1 MYLRTLLLTNCRL
14 GSKQSRKG
22 SKESDYRGVTVLM
35 LFSLMF
41 RCSVLHA
48 PCSGD
53 PGLDGLELVLSGV
66 TLRTH
71 WVGSD

>member
-1 MYLRTLLLTNCRL
+1 MYLHTRYYLLIVGWVVNNQEID
-14 GSKQSRKG
+14 SE
-22 SKESDYRGVTVLM
+22 ESDYQGITVLI
-35 LFSLMF
+35 LFRLMF

-53 PGLDGLELVLSGV
+53 PGLDGLELVLLGV
-66 TLRTH
+66 TLSH